1 MAFTFLD
8 GVFYIYTFLALYMLC
23 FFVIIYI
30 QNRKEIFSYPQSKIE
45 PVSIVMPC
53 YNEEKTIGIAIE
65 SLLNLDWP
73 REKMEIIVVDDKSKD
88 NSVNI
93 IKKYVEKYSNVK
105 LIVNK
110 RNSGGAAEPTNL
122 GVKAARYNY
131 IAVADSDSTPDRLAL
146 KKMIGFLQEDE
157 NVGGVTCAIMGKNRD
172 IFIEKLQAIEYSV
185 IAFSRKLLDCVDAVY
200 VTPGPFDMY
209 KKKVLLEIGLFDTKN
224 MTQDIEIVWRMVYHG
239 YKARMCLDTSTH
251 SITPTTVTSWFK
263 QRIRWNIGGMQTMLK
278 YRGYFLRKGML
289 GAFILP
295 FFVVTWLTGLLG
307 LGIFVYLLCKK
318 LFLTYLSTKL
328 AAFAGTDLFKLS
340 ELNLHPTVLNF
351 FGISLAV
358 LGALFTFLGLSVI
371 KEKELRNKNWFIL
384 AFYFLI
390 YLSVYPLVLITSV
403 YKFIRGRYSW
413 GR

>member
-200 VTPGPFDMY
+200 VTPGPFAMY

-224 MTQDIEIVWRMVYHG
+224 MTQDIEIVWRMVFHG
-239 YKARMCLDTSTH
+239 YKARMCLDTRTH
-251 SITPTTVTSWFK
+251 
-263 QRIRWNIGGMQTMLK
+263 
-278 YRGYFLRKGML
+278 
-289 GAFILP
+289 
-295 FFVVTWLTGLLG
+295 
-307 LGIFVYLLCKK
+307 
-318 LFLTYLSTKL
+318 
-328 AAFAGTDLFKLS
+328 
-340 ELNLHPTVLNF
+340 
-351 FGISLAV
+351 
-358 LGALFTFLGLSVI
+358 
-371 KEKELRNKNWFIL
+371 
-384 AFYFLI
+384 
-390 YLSVYPLVLITSV
+390 
-403 YKFIRGRYSW
+403 
-413 GR
+413 